1 MSGSYIGGSTII
13 RLWEH
18 KAKQKNDRIDIKN
31 DKALLNELFQQLS
44 TQGIPKASELSELV
58 RLLRHVTYND
68 VNLQPDKE
76 KLEPDDKLI
85 RDVKGFLG
93 RNGKRTFKVFTK
105 TKAKAM
111 FEEREM
117 LEILRHSRAKE
128 LKEKRAVK
136 KRSR

>member
-18 KAKQKNDRIDIKN
+18 KAKQKSDRIDIKS
-31 DKALLNELFQQLS
+31 DKALLNELLQQLS
-44 TQGIPKASELSELV
+44 AQGIPKASELSELV

-76 KLEPDDKLI
+76 KLEPDDKLT

-93 RNGKRTFKVFTK
+93 RNGIRTFKIF
-105 TKAKAM
+105 TKAKAKTM

-117 LEILRHSRAKE
+117 QELLRHSRAKE
-128 LKEKRAVK
+128 RKEKSALK
-136 KRSR
+136 KKSR